1 MIMRALR
8 LIALLLA
15 APGGIAT
22 AAPPRAPARP
32 PPPDVTRPQQ
42 AAPEPD
48 GGPLDG
54 FYFRL
59 GGMVIAPT
67 GRGDEVQLT
76 NLTGMA
82 RLSGLHDG
90 PIAGSSTSL
99 GKAWLPAAIVGYA
112 LPFLGRQLSVET
124 VLALPVKQKLYA
136 GGTLATE
143 SISPTA
149 LGTLPTGVPALGSE
163 LGEVTSLPPVVTAVY
178 RFFPRAPVRPYL
190 GVGGCLLVVVD
201 ARITNPVLAS
211 VRPPK
216 VEIPPALGWVV
227 QAGAEVRFSF
237 EGMPG
242 RAFFLTADV
251 KYVGGLEAK
260 AKLKDVWVSVP
271 DLPTYGAAKVGDNI
285 SRLKVD
291 PIVSFMGLG
300 IDF

>member
-1 MIMRALR
+1 MRALP
-8 LIALLLA
+8 LVALLLA
-15 APGGIAT
+15 APGGL
-22 AAPPRAPARP
+22 AAAASPRAPAP
-32 PPPDVTRPQQ
+32 PPSPLTRPQQ

-82 RLSGLHDG
+82 RLSGLQDG
-90 PIAGSSTSL
+90 PISGSSTSL

-112 LPFLGRQLSVET
+112 PPILGRQLSIET

-136 GGTLATE
+136 GGTLATD

-149 LGTLPTGVPALGSE
+149 LGTLPTGVPALGTE

-201 ARITNPVLAS
+201 AKITNPVLAS

-227 QAGAEVRFSF
+227 QAGAEVRFTF

-260 AKLKDVWVSVP
+260 ATLKDVWVSVP
-271 DLPTYGAAKVGDNI
+271 DLPTYGAVKVGDNV